1 MLASSWFSFQIAM
14 CPVKSVYDFSDPCIT
29 PIHFTNC
36 CQGVYGQL
44 PFPNVSDFFRSL
56 PRNHQL
62 LWCGQRNGVFQQGK
76 GSLLAQVHVCAC
88 VCARQ
93 GRAAPSLQGE
103 LRVTHLLTL
112 GNLHFVVPC
121 SPFKTRKA
129 KRHTSPSS
137 FWNLSL
143 VESKLRDGELHW
155 ESQLKHSRC

>member
-76 GSLLAQVHVCAC
+76 GSLLAQSAC
-88 VCARQ
+88 VCLCVCKARQ
-93 GRAAPSLQGE
+93 GSPITAGRIASHTLTHSGKPALCGSLQ
-103 LRVTHLLTL
+103 
-112 GNLHFVVPC
+112 
-121 SPFKTRKA
+121 
-129 KRHTSPSS
+129 S
-137 FWNLSL
+137 F
-143 VESKLRDGELHW
+143 
-155 ESQLKHSRC
+155 